1 MNKKFILGMFVAA
14 GLLASCSNEESANAL
29 SGKAQVTFSV
39 GLEDGIGTRAIS
51 DGTSA
56 DKLVY
61 AVYDANG
68 VLLANIEGADENGQ
82 FVKNDAFATPLQD
95 NVTITLAKGQQ
106 YTIAFWAQNGDCTAY
121 NTEDLENVTVNYTAL
136 ANNDE
141 AQDAFY
147 KTHTFRVT
155 DDATIDIELKRPFA
169 QVNLGVTNADW
180 TAAVNSG
187 IEIQKSTVVIK
198 NVGTA
203 INLITG
209 AVSAPQAVTYNLA
222 AIPGETLT
230 VDANGD
236 GTKESYKYLSMSY
249 ILVNDGSANGLNKA
263 ILEEVEYTFNPVA
276 GEDIVF
282 NVGMNNVPVQ
292 RNWRTN
298 VVGKILTGDID
309 FNITIE
315 PAYEDDEVVKHKI

>member
-14 GLLASCSNEESANAL
+14 GLLASCSNDESANAL
-29 SGKAQVTFSV
+29 SGKAQVTFSI
-39 GLEDGIGTRAIS
+39 GLENGMGTRAIS

-68 VLLANIEGADENGQ
+68 VLLSNIENADQNGQ
-82 FVKNDAFATPLQD
+82 FVNDAAFATPLEEK
-95 NVTITLAKGQQ
+95 VSLTLAKGQE
-106 YTIAFWAQNGDCTAY
+106 YTIVFWAQDGDCAAY
-121 NTEDLENVTVNYTAL
+121 NTDNLENVTVDYAAL

-147 KTHTFRVT
+147 NTTTFKVMG
-155 DDATIDIELKRPFA
+155 DATIDVELKRPFA

-222 AIPGETLT
+222 AIPTEVLA
-230 VDANGD
+230 VDTDAD
-236 GTKESYKYLSMSY
+236 GVKEDYKYLSMSY
-249 ILVNDGSANGLNKA
+249 ILVNDGSVNGLNKA
-263 ILEEVEYTFNPVA
+263 ILEDVEYTFNPVA

-282 NVGMNNVPVQ
+282 NVGTQNVPVQ

-298 VVGKILTGDID
+298 IVGKILTGDID
-309 FNITIE
+309 FNVTIE
-315 PAYEDDEVVKHKI
+315 PAYDDEELVEYNL